1 MSQER
6 SKISLRS
13 GGKRKARPAISAPRQ
28 ISAPIPQDDV
38 PSRAATGP
46 SIANMTP
53 LPRPRPPPQS
63 SGKQTADLVKRRYS
77 RFGDIPANFDPTANP
92 MPALPNLDKY
102 QQPQDRRPPPS
113 RGGEGGGRT
122 GGAPQVDVR
131 ALRDPNFVSDNYVA
145 DILSEATED
154 DIRDFEVSLR
164 KLGERAAADLQ
175 LNVYQNR
182 TQFIKISKEA
192 EKLKGEMRTLKNL
205 MSELKMNT
213 TALRAASGNS
223 AETPAFSDGFSTGLS
238 KRDKRSSVADRTV
251 LWSSQMQALYK
262 NVEGSQKFLPN
273 SQGRHVVQNAGP
285 WIELDNATYKSRR
298 AMQIFLLNDHLLIAS
313 RKKRKADG
321 PGAADSRGVPI
332 TKLVADRCWH
342 LLDVEVVDMA
352 GTSESSS
359 GRNKL
364 ADAIMVRG
372 GGQNESFIYRT
383 EKPEDPEKS
392 TLILNI
398 RKTVEEL
405 RRNLQSER
413 EATNK
418 AKETI
423 NYFASRD
430 PGLLQKTEL
439 LETLSDIKDMLIE
452 VDGKQQNLRWVES
465 QMDELDI
472 NIALQQIEPAVVR
485 IEKLKS
491 LAYGL
496 KNNAIAQ
503 DFISFKVDER
513 CTKLAALVIREL
525 ISTHNDQRK
534 TKRNVT
540 WLTRLGFEDRAREAY
555 LEARSSVIQK
565 RSRQCIFQGDLHLYI
580 WEISFVYFTIIRN
593 TVSCFQACFPPP
605 MMSAC
610 VKWAKEEVDAF
621 NAILARQL
629 SSAEEGNEVWMQCM
643 NRAKEHAK
651 MLFEVGLDFRN
662 LVGQTVRTS
671 TPTASSPLA
680 SQSQTT
686 TCAGPPLLQS
696 ASDLR
701 PFWKPIYPGQTAI
714 VQSRDQEMD
723 TNMEDVGRAPPAEQL
738 ASTTLEPATIPTLD
752 GWIES
757 LMNCK
762 QLAEV
767 DVQRLCEKAREVL
780 QEESNVQPVKCPVTV
795 CGDIHGQ
802 FHDLME
808 LFKIG
813 GPNPDTN
820 YLFMGD
826 YVDRGYYSVET
837 VTLLVALKIR
847 YPQRITILRG
857 NHESRQITQVYGF
870 YDECLRKYGNANVW
884 KYFTDL
890 FDYLPLTAL
899 IDNQIFCLH
908 GGLSPSIDTLDNI
921 RALDRIQEVPHEGPM
936 CDLLWSDPDDRC
948 GWGISPRG
956 AGYTFGQDISEAFN
970 HNNGLTLI
978 ARAHQ
983 LVMDGYNWSQDR
995 NVVTIFSAPNYCYRC
1010 GNQAAIMEID
1020 EHLKY
1025 TFLQFDPCPRAGEPM
1040 VSRRTPDYFL

>member
-1 MSQER
+1 MSEER

-13 GGKRKARPAISAPRQ
+13 GPKRKGRPTISAPRQ
-28 ISAPIPQDDV
+28 ISDPIPNDGV
-38 PSRAATGP
+38 PVPRSTGGRIGP
-46 SIANMTP
+46 NNP
-53 LPRPRPPPQS
+53 PPPRQRPPPS
-63 SGKQTADLVKRRYS
+63 TGGKTGDLVKRRYS
-77 RFGDIPANFDPTANP
+77 TRFNNLPSDFDPTAP
-92 MPALPNLDKY
+92 PVPSLPNFDITKY
-102 QQPQDRRPPPS
+102 DQQALRQRPPPS
-113 RGGEGGGRT
+113 RD
-122 GGAPQVDVR
+122 GGASGGLARGIPPTVDPK
-131 ALRDPNFVSDNYVA
+131 ALRDPRLVPDQYVA
-145 DILSEATED
+145 NVLSEATED
-154 DIRDFEVSLR
+154 EIRDYETSLR
-164 KLGERAAADLQ
+164 KLKHRASADLQ
-175 LNVYQNR
+175 QNVYQNR
-182 TQFIKISKEA
+182 AQFIKISKEA
-192 EKLKGEMRTLKNL
+192 EKLKSEMRALRNL
-205 MSELKMNT
+205 FKELATNT
-213 TALRAASGNS
+213 DALRAASSSQNTSMPG
-223 AETPAFSDGFSTGLS
+223 DFSTGLS
-238 KRDKRSSVADRTV
+238 KRDKRSSVADRTA
-251 LWSSQMQALYK
+251 LWNSQMQALYK

-273 SQGRHVVQNAGP
+273 SMGRHVIQNAGA
-285 WIELDNATYKSRR
+285 WVELDNATYKSRR
-298 AMQIFLLNDHLLIAS
+298 SMQLFLLNDHLLVAS
-313 RKKRKADG
+313 RKKRKTDSPNDTRG
-321 PGAADSRGVPI
+321 PA
-332 TKLVADRCWH
+332 TKLVADRCWP
-342 LLDVEVVDMA
+342 LLDIEVVDMA
-352 GTSESSS
+352 ATSESYS

-364 ADAIMVRG
+364 ADAIMIRG
-372 GGQNESFIYRT
+372 VGQESFIYRT
-383 EKPEDPEKS
+383 EKPEDSEKS
-392 TLILNI
+392 SLMLNI
-398 RKTVEEL
+398 RKAVEEL
-405 RRNLQSER
+405 RKNLQSEM
-413 EATNK
+413 EANNK

-452 VDGKQQNLRWVES
+452 VDGKQQNLRWVEG

-472 NIALQQIEPAVVR
+472 DIALQRFELSVDRV
-485 IEKLKS
+485 EKMQK
-491 LAYGL
+491 LARGL
-496 KNNAIAQ
+496 KNNVIAQ
-503 DFISFKVDER
+503 DFIDFKVEER
-513 CTKLAALVIREL
+513 CSKLGGLIIREL
-525 ISTHNDQRK
+525 IDAHSQPLK
-534 TKRNVT
+534 AKRNVE
-540 WLTRLGFEDRAREAY
+540 WLNRLGFEDRAREAY
-555 LEARSSVIQK
+555 LKARSDLIQK

-580 WEISFVYFTIIRN
+580 WQISFVYFSIIRN
-593 TVSCFQACFPPP
+593 TVSCFQSCFPQA

-621 NAILARQL
+621 NVILARQL
-629 SSAEEGNEVWMQCM
+629 SSTEKDGIVWKQCM
-643 NRAKEHAK
+643 SRAKTHAK
-651 MLFEVGLDFRN
+651 MLEEVQLDFRD
-662 LVGQTVRTS
+662 LVG
-671 TPTASSPLA
+671 
-680 SQSQTT
+680 
-686 TCAGPPLLQS
+686 
-696 ASDLR
+696 
-701 PFWKPIYPGQTAI
+701 
-714 VQSRDQEMD
+714 RD
-723 TNMEDVGRAPPAEQL
+723 DVGRVPAEL
-738 ASTTLEPATIPTLD
+738 APMPPSEPTTIPTLD
-752 GWIES
+752 GWIEN
-757 LMNCK
+757 LMSCK
-762 QLAEV
+762 QLAEA

-780 QEESNVQPVKCPVTV
+780 QDESNVQPVKCPVTV

-884 KYFTDL
+884 KFFTDL

-983 LVMDGYNWSQDR
+983 LVMEGYNWSQDR

>member
-1 MSQER
+1 MSEER
-6 SKISLRS
+6 GKILSLRS
-13 GGKRKARPAISAPRQ
+13 GPKRKGRPTISAPRQ
-28 ISAPIPQDDV
+28 ISDPIPIDGVAV
-38 PSRAATGP
+38 PRSTGGKAAAG
-46 SIANMTP
+46 NLP
-53 LPRPRPPPQS
+53 LPRQRQPPT
-63 SGKQTADLVKRRYS
+63 SGGKTSDLVKRRYS
-77 RFGDIPANFDPTANP
+77 TRFNNLPADFDATAPPVPSMPSFDPSKYEQSASRTRQLP
-92 MPALPNLDKY
+92 SRDGGVPASSGRDV
-102 QQPQDRRPPPS
+102 PPS
-113 RGGEGGGRT
+113 
-122 GGAPQVDVR
+122 VDPK
-131 ALRDPNFVSDNYVA
+131 ALRDPRLVPDQYVA
-145 DILSEATED
+145 NILSEATED
-154 DIRDFEVSLR
+154 EIRDYETALR
-164 KLGERAAADLQ
+164 KLKAKASVDLQ
-175 LNVYQNR
+175 QNVYQNR
-182 TQFIKISKEA
+182 AQFIKISKEA
-192 EKLKGEMRTLKNL
+192 EKLKSEMRTLRNL
-205 MSELKMNT
+205 FKELATNT
-213 TALRAASGNS
+213 NALRAASGSSNAPTS
-223 AETPAFSDGFSTGLS
+223 GEFSTGLS
-238 KRDKRSSVADRTV
+238 KRDKRSSVADRTA
-251 LWSSQMQALYK
+251 LWNSQMQALYK

-273 SQGRHVVQNAGP
+273 SMGRHVVQNAGP
-285 WIELDNATYKSRR
+285 WIELDNATYKPRR
-298 AMQIFLLNDHLLIAS
+298 SMQMFLLNDHLLIAS
-313 RKKRKADG
+313 RKKRKTDNPNDTRG
-321 PGAADSRGVPI
+321 PA
-332 TKLVADRCWH
+332 TKLVADRCWP
-342 LLDVEVVDMA
+342 LLDIEVVDMA
-352 GTSESSS
+352 VASESYS

-364 ADAIMVRG
+364 VDAIRVRG
-372 GGQNESFIYRT
+372 VGQESFIYRT
-383 EKPEDPEKS
+383 EKSEDSEKS
-392 TLILNI
+392 ALLLNI
-398 RKTVEEL
+398 RKAVEEL
-405 RRNLQSER
+405 RKNVQSEM
-413 EATNK
+413 EANNK

-452 VDGKQQNLRWVES
+452 VDGKQHNLRWVEG

-472 NIALQQIEPAVVR
+472 DIALQRFELAVDRVER
-485 IEKLKS
+485 MQKLARGLKS
-491 LAYGL
+491 NL
-496 KNNAIAQ
+496 IAQ
-503 DFISFKVDER
+503 DFIDFKVEER
-513 CTKLAALVIREL
+513 CAKLAGLIAREL
-525 ISTHNDQRK
+525 IDSHSQSQK
-534 TKRNVT
+534 TKRNVG
-540 WLTRLGFEDRAREAY
+540 WLNRLGFEDRAREAY
-555 LEARSSVIQK
+555 LEARSDLIQK
-565 RSRQCIFQGDLHLYI
+565 RCRQCIFQGDLHLYI
-580 WEISFVYFTIIRN
+580 WQISFVYFSIIRN
-593 TVSCFQACFPPP
+593 TVRCFQSCFPQTL
-605 MMSAC
+605 MSAC
-610 VKWAKEEVDAF
+610 VKWAKEEVDKF
-621 NAILARQL
+621 NVILARQL
-629 SSAEEGNEVWMQCM
+629 SSTEKDGEVWKQCIG
-643 NRAKEHAK
+643 RAKAHAE
-651 MLFEVGLDFRN
+651 MLEEVHLDFRG
-662 LVGQTVRTS
+662 L
-671 TPTASSPLA
+671 
-680 SQSQTT
+680 
-686 TCAGPPLLQS
+686 
-696 ASDLR
+696 
-701 PFWKPIYPGQTAI
+701 
-714 VQSRDQEMD
+714 
-723 TNMEDVGRAPPAEQL
+723 DVGRVPAEL
-738 ASTTLEPATIPTLD
+738 TPLPALEPTTIPTLD

-762 QLAEV
+762 QLSET

-884 KYFTDL
+884 KFFTDL

-921 RALDRIQEVPHEGPM
+921 RGLERTQEVPHEGPM

-983 LVMDGYNWSQDR
+983 LVMEGYNWSQDR